1 MRFAKTSKKF
11 LISSLLVIVTVK
23 QWIAKIGNLERVL
36 KMVKE
41 LGASK
46 ELQQIKILRLCTALV
61 DICVQAGK
69 PEKYSYHNT

>member
-36 KMVKE
+36 KMVKD

-46 ELQQIKILRLCTALV
+46 GLQQIKNIEIVHSLGGYMCTGW
-61 DICVQAGK
+61 QA
-69 PEKYSYHNT
+69 